1 MIQSLL
7 VSILII
13 LSRMTMERHTFPLLR
28 YLSSQFRYDQ
38 KRTQFQCLKSV
49 HVLPFL
55 NKWKLQDI
63 NLGHPQLLFPYG
75 NQHQDVLAH
84 QLVPPKTV
92 TLSTGILSAALEQ
105 HHLLGFEIAQLEFHH
120 LHELCS

>member
-1 MIQSLL
+1 MSLVSPLENFLFKSMIQSLL
-7 VSILII
+7 VAILII
-13 LSRMTMERHTFPLLR
+13 LSRMTMERHASPLR
-28 YLSSQFRYDQ
+28 CLSSKFQYDQ

-75 NQHQDVLAH
+75 NQQQDVLAH
-84 QLVPPKTV
+84 QLVPP
-92 TLSTGILSAALEQ
+92 
-105 HHLLGFEIAQLEFHH
+105 
-120 LHELCS
+120 